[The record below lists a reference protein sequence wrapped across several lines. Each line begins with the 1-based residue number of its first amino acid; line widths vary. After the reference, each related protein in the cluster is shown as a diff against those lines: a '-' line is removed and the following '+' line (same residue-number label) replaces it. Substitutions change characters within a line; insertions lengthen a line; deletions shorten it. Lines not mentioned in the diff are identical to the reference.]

1 MRYKLK
7 AKYKGCKIKPGAKE
21 IVLEYLSEAQIELLI
36 KAGYTEYFT
45 EVKKPKKEDI

>member
-21 IVLEYLSEAQIELLI
+21 IVLEYLSDAQVELLI

-45 EVKKPKKEDI
+45 EVKTTKKEGK